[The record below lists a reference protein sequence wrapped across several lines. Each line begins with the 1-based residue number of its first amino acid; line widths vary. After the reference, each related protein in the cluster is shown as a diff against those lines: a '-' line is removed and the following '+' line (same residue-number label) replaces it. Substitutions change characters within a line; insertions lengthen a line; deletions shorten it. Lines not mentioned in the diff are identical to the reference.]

1 MMNSETPRVR
11 LRRLRENRLL
21 AESLREV
28 SLEPRQLVLPLFVV
42 PGTGVRNPIPG
53 LHGVDHWSV
62 DRVGEGVEQALDAG
76 VKSFI
81 LFGLPT
87 KKDPAGSTAWRDD
100 QPVQRALH
108 TLKDR
113 WGDQVHLVSDVCM
126 CEYTDHGHCGL
137 LTEDGRVDNDPS
149 AAMLGRIALSHARAG
164 ADTVAPS
171 AMMDGQVAVI
181 RRALD
186 DGGFQSTP
194 IMSYSTKFA
203 SAFYGPFRAAAGSAP
218 SFGDRRGYQAPSSNW
233 REAIRESLLDE
244 EEGADILMVK
254 PSLLYMDILSRL
266 REATMLPLACYLVS
280 GEYMM
285 LRHSIAAGALD
296 EERGLLEAHFALR
309 RAGADLIITYAAV
322 EVARLLSR
330 GRP

>member
-1 MMNSETPRVR
+1 MKIEPSRVR

-28 SLEPRQLVLPLFVV
+28 SLEPRMLILPLFVV
-42 PGTGVRNPIPG
+42 PGSGLKTPVPG

-62 DRVGEGVEQALDAG
+62 DRLCEGVDDALSAG
-76 VKSFI
+76 ISSFV

-87 KKDPAGSTAWRDD
+87 EKDPTGSTAWRGD
-100 QPVQRALH
+100 QPVQRALRS
-108 TLKDR
+108 LKERYGKD
-113 WGDQVHLVSDVCM
+113 VHLISDVCM

-137 LTEDGRVDNDPS
+137 LAQDGRVDNDPS
-149 AAMLGRIALSHARAG
+149 AAILGRIALSHARAG

-171 AMMDGQVAVI
+171 AMMDGQVAAI

-186 DGGFQSTP
+186 EGGFQSTP

-218 SFGDRRGYQAPSSNW
+218 SFGDRRRYQAPSTNW

-254 PSLLYMDILSRL
+254 PSLLYMDILARL
-266 REATMLPLACYLVS
+266 REATLLPLACYLVS

-296 EERGLLEAHFALR
+296 EERGILEAHFALR
-309 RAGADLIITYAAV
+309 RAGADLIITYAATD
-322 EVARLLSR
+322 VARLLR
-330 GRP
+330 R